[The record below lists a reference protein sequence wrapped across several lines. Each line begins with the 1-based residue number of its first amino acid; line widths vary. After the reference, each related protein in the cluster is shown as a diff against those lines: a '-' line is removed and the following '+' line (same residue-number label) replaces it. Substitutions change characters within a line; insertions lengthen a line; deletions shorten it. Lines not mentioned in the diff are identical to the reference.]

1 MIFLSLH
8 VELKSPDKMKKKI
21 LSSILFLMAFTA
33 FAQKELSKDYSYTV
47 SEPYKVFDAD
57 EKHYFAKD
65 GELMTVKLD
74 KRDVLIQKFR
84 NESEKPAFTGE
95 KLYEDFPKNI
105 QFEDIIE
112 FNDKFYFFYS
122 SWDGGNVEKEQLFA
136 REINFKTGEFVGE
149 GKLLF
154 KVDGKVTGSPL
165 SQIFI
170 GFAPGI
176 NIGVKDK
183 FDFLVSYDKKRM
195 LIQYRKKPEVKSD
208 VKSYDII
215 GMNAFEG
222 DLKMTYSNEVK
233 MPYTERRMDNLDYS
247 IDKEGNAYILAKVY
261 HDDSNDDK
269 KKRKDKEAN
278 YHVELLRI
286 KAGSKEIVKTK
297 IEIKDKF
304 INEIWLFE
312 SSENYM
318 VCAGFY
324 NKGKTA
330 SNADGI
336 MVFKVKKDG
345 DVYDKYTHEIPVEVL
360 NDYVKE
366 KTKKKNIEKDEDKD
380 GIEFKNL
387 VLRDLF
393 IGEDGSIVLTG
404 EQYFSKVHYNGK
416 TTYTT
421 YHYNDILITKIDN
434 KGGLA
439 WMKKLPKRQVGTKG
453 QGGMSFKHI
462 AANDNHYLLFLDN
475 VKNYELPLDKTPAL
489 HSDGKGGYFTSYKI
503 SDTDG
508 SSTNSSVFNVRD
520 VEDMTIYQFGIG
532 RIVQSSED
540 EFVVEV
546 YKKKK
551 EDVMIKIK
559 IK

>member
-1 MIFLSLH
+1 MSNF
-8 VELKSPDKMKKKI
+8 KSPDMKKKLFSFI
-21 LSSILFLMAFTA
+21 LLLMAVTT
-33 FAQKELSKDYSYTV
+33 FAQKQLSKDYSYTV

-57 EKHYFAKD
+57 EKLYFAKD
-65 GELMTVKLD
+65 GELMTVKID

-84 NESEKPAFTGE
+84 NDSEKPAFTGE
-95 KLYEDFPKNI
+95 KLYEDFPKNV
-105 QFEDIIE
+105 QYEDVLE

-122 SWDGGNVEKEQLFA
+122 SWDGGDVEKEQLFA

-154 KVDGKVTGSPL
+154 KVNGKITGSPL
-165 SQIFI
+165 GSISL
-170 GFAPGI
+170 GFFTPAI
-176 NIGVKDK
+176 SIGVQDK
-183 FDFLVSYDKKRM
+183 FGFLISHDRKQM

-208 VKSYDII
+208 VKSYDVI

-222 DLKMTYSNEVK
+222 DLKMVYSNEVK

-269 KKRKDKEAN
+269 KSRRDKEAN
-278 YHVELLRI
+278 YHIELLRI

-312 SSENYM
+312 SPENYM

-324 NKGKTA
+324 NKGKKA
-330 SNADGI
+330 DNADGI
-336 MVFKVKKDG
+336 MVFKVKKEG
-345 DVYDKYTHEIPVEVL
+345 DVYDKFIHEIPVEVL

-366 KTKKKNIEKDEDKD
+366 KTKKKNIKKD
-380 GIEFKNL
+380 GEEDGVEFKNL
-387 VLRDLF
+387 VLRDLLV
-393 IGEDGSIVLTG
+393 GDDGSIVLTG
-404 EQYFSKVHYNGK
+404 EQYFSELRSMGRSSYWV
-416 TTYTT
+416 

-439 WMKKLPKRQVGTKG
+439 WMKKLPKRQAGTKG

-462 AANDNHYLLFLDN
+462 AANDSHYVLFLDN
-475 VKNYELPLDKTPAL
+475 VKNYELPLDKIPAL
-489 HSDGKGGYFTSYKI
+489 HTDGKGGYFTSYKI
-503 SDTDG
+503 SDIDG
-508 SSTNSSVFNVRD
+508 SATNSSVFNVRD

-540 EFVVEV
+540 EFIVEV